1 MANIKSQK
9 KRIKTNEKSRQR
21 NVAIRSRMKTFI
33 KKAEEALTAN
43 DAETI
48 KTALPK
54 ALSEL
59 DRAATKGVIHRK
71 TASRKKSHLQRRGA
85 KVS

>member
-9 KRIKTNEKSRQR
+9 KRIKTNEKNRQR
-21 NVAIRSRMKTFI
+21 NVAIRSRMKTYI
-33 KKAEEALTAN
+33 KKAEDALTAN
-43 DAETI
+43 DTEAL

-59 DRAATKGVIHRK
+59 DRAATKGVIHNK
-71 TASRKKSHLQRRGA
+71 TASRKKSHLQRLGA